1 MQATTSG
8 VRRKDKRICA
18 LVRFCWGPLAVA
30 VTVAGVFAAEARGQE
45 PPPSVPSPGVSG
57 NAKPQSPPERNI
69 SQILPFA
76 DYLPASSDPKRSTD
90 PCDYLCPRP
99 NGAPC
104 DLLPGDG
111 KSAPTCPSEISLG
124 EHAYLERS
132 FDGSMYMWEA
142 SQLFSNPL
150 YFEDPPLERYG
161 HSHHKLV
168 QPFVSAGRFG
178 TQLIGLPYQMA
189 IDPICKK
196 MYALGW
202 YRPGECV
209 PHKHYQ
215 IPLNAKA
222 AIVQGSVVTGLIF
235 LIP

>member
-1 MQATTSG
+1 
-8 VRRKDKRICA
+8 
-18 LVRFCWGPLAVA
+18 
-30 VTVAGVFAAEARGQE
+30 
-45 PPPSVPSPGVSG
+45 
-57 NAKPQSPPERNI
+57 
-69 SQILPFA
+69 
-76 DYLPASSDPKRSTD
+76 
-90 PCDYLCPRP
+90 
-99 NGAPC
+99 
-104 DLLPGDG
+104 
-111 KSAPTCPSEISLG
+111 
-124 EHAYLERS
+124 
-132 FDGSMYMWEA
+132 MYMWEA